1 MKNLVF
7 ATGNIHKLQEVQ
19 GLFKEGFAL
28 SCLKDV
34 NITEEIPE
42 TADNLVDNALQ
53 KARYVYE
60 KCGIPCFADDT
71 GLEVDALGGA
81 PGVYSARY
89 AGEQKDSKLNMLLLL
104 ENMNGK
110 SNRNARFRTIIAYID
125 ENAQEHIFEGEIKG
139 TIIENMAGT
148 NGFGYDPIFVPE
160 NYDKTFA
167 ELSSEIKNTISHR
180 ARAME
185 KFLSYINNK

>member
-42 TADNLVDNALQ
+42 TADNLIDNALQ

-104 ENMNGK
+104 KNMNGK
-110 SNRNARFRTIIAYID
+110 TNRNARFRTIIAYID

-139 TIIENMAGT
+139 KIIENMAGT

-160 NYDKTFA
+160 GYDKTFA

>member
-1 MKNLVF
+1 MRNLVF
-7 ATGNIHKLQEVQ
+7 ATGNSHKLQEVQ

-53 KARYVYE
+53 KAWYVYK

-71 GLEVDALGGA
+71 GLEVEALNGA

-104 ENMNGK
+104 KNMNGK
-110 SNRNARFRTIIAYID
+110 ENRNARFRTIIAYID
-125 ENAQEHIFEGEIKG
+125 ENAQEHIFEGEIRGK
-139 TIIENMAGT
+139 IIENMAGE

-160 NYDKTFA
+160 GYDKTFA
-167 ELSSEIKNTISHR
+167 QLSSETKNKISHR

-185 KFLSYINNK
+185 KFLSYINSK

>member
-71 GLEVDALGGA
+71 GLEVDALNGA

-89 AGEQKDSKLNMLLLL
+89 AGEEKDSMKSMLLLL
-104 ENMNGK
+104 QNMNGK
-110 SNRNARFRTIIAYID
+110 ENRNARFRTIIAYID
-125 ENAQEHIFEGEIKG
+125 ENAKEHIFEGEIRG

-160 NYDKTFA
+160 DYDKTFA

-180 ARAME
+180 ARAMA